1 MLLLRWGVRR
11 KTDVENVE
19 TGEKNKEKSNQE
31 KSKAG
36 KKASRKKQSRREM
49 DVKKNPDFKTC
60 SGEKEKRK
68 EG

>member
-36 KKASRKKQSRREM
+36 KKQSRKKQSRREM

>member
-11 KTDVENVE
+11 KIDVENVE